1 MSAALVT
8 AILIGLGGLGY
19 ATVLGFTAA
28 GSADL
33 IGHTTVGIFATLVT
47 LLAHSMTMFYLLGKG
62 RAIREAA
69 EEGGLP
75 RGFYAAVARARRPV
89 FSVGM
94 LAMGLTMATAV
105 IGAGVDTG
113 AVPTVVHT
121 LLAASAIATNL
132 ATLRAELS
140 AMRVAADTVTDVN
153 ALLTERPPAG
163 EN

>member
-1 MSAALVT
+1 
-8 AILIGLGGLGY
+8 
-19 ATVLGFTAA
+19 
-28 GSADL
+28 
-33 IGHTTVGIFATLVT
+33 
-47 LLAHSMTMFYLLGKG
+47 
-62 RAIREAA
+62 
-69 EEGGLP
+69 
-75 RGFYAAVARARRPV
+75 
-89 FSVGM
+89 M